1 MSFNRSLLTQITKDL
16 NKKPSKPKVPKN
28 QWQHPGEI
36 TTIPSN
42 NITMDAVSYPVLGVP
57 NFGQPQMMYPDQQYH
72 FPEADNV
79 TEYPMMAKG
88 GYTVTRS
95 NDRKGKTH
103 KVTGPDGT
111 VKYFG
116 DSKLGQHPKD
126 PERKAAFYARH
137 KKNLDANPYFRAFA
151 RATWQTGGESEDP
164 MQYAL
169 SRMKMTPSSPT
180 MDQIETVAGF
190 IPGIE
195 SAIDLKDMVM
205 GAVTGNYAQMQRGK
219 IGAVAP
225 LSGKAL
231 MGGLDMASPGS
242 SNAINE
248 VLNMSKTDQA
258 KLFKKYGYGGYDQW
272 VKAGRPKLSEGG
284 QTRNEREMVNG
295 IADILSQIRD
305 PQNRAEIAKQMMSD
319 FRRDNVTYNPQD
331 FMDMAELKQGGEM
344 IRRADGSYSRRGLW
358 DNIRANKGSGK
369 KPTKEMLEQERKIK
383 SKMQFGGLWDTN
395 RTAWVDSV
403 NNANMGKNF
412 VQRMYNA
419 NAPEMFLPGSKKPS
433 THFMES
439 GDGRVYP
446 TVVQRPGNKFLEWL
460 NQNNPDGAMNY
471 ALDSGQY
478 IQFPHDEQAQW
489 YGQNGYKSGT
499 GVVTGKKKKYGGLA
513 QYQKAGQVI
522 KPMNGGIDLSTYG
535 IDVFTP
541 QGIARAEELNKQYP
555 GTKFYCTANGCADIA
570 SKVANA
576 YGHEFGRFN
585 AWDAGNQN
593 PVAFMNPRYTEEMI
607 NSTEPLPNPTS
618 YKVPTQVLGMQNKI
632 LTLNRNNNLMDE
644 MGNKLSIT
652 QKNINK
658 GKSKDRKSSNDSFD
672 YKYNYANSRG
682 MEHTGYLKGDNM
694 LVHGSAGHDGQ
705 KAWFVFDDIAD
716 GIRLPG
722 YGQYD
727 VVEAIDEPSAL
738 RRGWNRVSNSV
749 RNIGEGASNILSK
762 VNAPVKTSPGVNNQV
777 ASMFPNPSRLPQMV
791 NQGIN
796 IGSKVVDKVRRAIP
810 VGESIVDYLGQQG
823 IQYDK
828 ATRKAIA
835 AHLGIDNYNFSAA
848 KNIELMKRIAQAPEI
863 LDRFVKP
870 KAQFGFSTAAPMISN
885 TLTNM
890 MPVNVRAFGNMA
902 TAAMSSNK
910 NNAPF
915 IQKSD
920 LSKENLSAIYNAAQ
934 NAYKR
939 TGKTHQG
946 TMYSD
951 YGKEY
956 GDIWNMGVPDAVKSS
971 GISSLA
977 KIPFQLGNIGART
990 IMDPI
995 YQAATSLGRFT
1006 YTINPDG
1013 SVGVE
1018 DTYDFSNE
1026 NTGNAVKGFAKNLDN
1041 KLGKDPR
1048 KNVRFN
1054 ISPSDFKRHGGYLQ
1068 KAVVGMENPFFPK
1081 LNPEQEA
1088 ADAQAQMPDDTNPF
1102 GVYDAVSHEGAGIAG
1117 QMKTKIEKEA
1127 AASSYN
1133 NSNQKKDKT
1142 SNPMLN
1148 PFMAINTFTQ
1158 GVGLYNKQQ
1167 QEEANRQ
1174 MLRSQNA
1181 TWNQQY
1187 DSMINRGN
1195 FSQGPSSYGMFRP
1208 NATFAQQGMEVPLSM
1223 DAASK
1228 YTVDS
1233 IDSQVGVNTIGVG
1246 LPDVEFAQPTTQVE
1260 DSALQSPEQ
1269 VTPTNVA
1276 APASEGDLKEIIA
1289 QRESGGNYK
1298 ALPYTKKGTLASSAA
1313 GKYQFL
1319 WDTHADTIRTVTGV
1333 KSKSQFLNNPDA
1345 QEAYFDYWDKNVLTP
1360 NAQKIQQQYK
1370 PNLNTNEIKMLIH
1383 FQGPQ
1388 GADRYFRTGKYTTD
1402 AFGSNPMNYLGRNI
1416 STKKGVNMDNLHP
1429 NLASFASTMS
1439 QYFPGLKISSAND
1452 SKHMKGSKH
1461 YANKAIDI
1469 GANSSDPVA
1478 YNRLKNF
1485 LGQSASVKRQ
1495 YGIEDIINEGDH
1507 LHVELMQTGGEY
1519 ELTADQI
1526 MQIKAMGGD
1535 VEFI

>member
-1 MSFNRSLLTQITKDL
+1 MSFNRSLLSQITKDL
-16 NKKPSKPKVPKN
+16 KKKPSKPNVPKN

-57 NFGQPQMMYPDQQYH
+57 DFGQPQMMYPDQQYH
-72 FPEADNV
+72 FPDAGNV

-95 NDRKGKTH
+95 HDRKGKTH

-126 PERKAAFYARH
+126 PKRKAAFYARH
-137 KKNLDANPYFRAFA
+137 KKNLEHNPYFRAFA
-151 RATWQTGGESEDP
+151 RATWQTGGESEDL

-195 SAIDLKDMVM
+195 SAIDLKDMIM

-272 VKAGRPKLSEGG
+272 VKAGRPKLE
-284 QTRNEREMVNG
+284 
-295 IADILSQIRD
+295 
-305 PQNRAEIAKQMMSD
+305 
-319 FRRDNVTYNPQD
+319 
-331 FMDMAELKQGGEM
+331 QGGEM

-403 NNANMGKNF
+403 NNANMDKNF

-439 GDGRVYP
+439 GDSRVYP

-513 QYQKAGQVI
+513 QYQKAGQVKVPKGYVNI
-522 KPMNGGIDLSTYG
+522 EQQYG
-535 IDVFTP
+535 L
-541 QGIARAEELNKQYP
+541 QE
-555 GTKFYCTANGCADIA
+555 GTKEYYDKALELYGQDPSLRFMCKGDGCAKIA
-570 SKVANA
+570 VDAANA
-576 YGHEFGRFN
+576 YTPWYSTNYNRGD
-585 AWDAGNQN
+585 AWQIGNKNSVDYQN
-593 PVAFMNPRYTEEMI
+593 PTYAGLIEAKN
-607 NSTEPLPNPTS
+607 NKPLPNPTS
-618 YKVPTQVLGMQNKI
+618 YNVAPEFLEAQGSLIG
-632 LTLNRNNNLMDE
+632 LNRNNNKASIKYAKPEDSRLYEHIGYQIRNGLLLHGTKGNDE
-644 MGNKLSIT
+644 HPNYFILDDMSNGVKLNGIGQYEPTEIINRPSIMQRLQNRQQGGSIYDYMT
-652 QKNINK
+652 SHGMN
-658 GKSKDRKSSNDSFD
+658 GSFASRKKLFNQYF
-672 YKYNYANSRG
+672 G
-682 MEHTGYLKGDNM
+682 TGYTGTADQNMQMLQMMQQGKFKAPAQPMMATPYAPKPTFPGATTGLSFLNQTKAPYVKKQPIYKAPQKPSLIEQQVDSSIPDVIRKGLSYIGIPTNVSQ
-694 LVHGSAGHDGQ
+694 LALHKAGMDSRMSNESLSDDEKIILYQTILNAQ
-705 KAWFVFDDIAD
+705 KRTGNPTKGGTAYVDY
-716 GIRLPG
+716 GNQG
-722 YGQYD
+722 YGSPEDYRRWIVNGDIQVNPETVKNQFTNPGFRMATTVGRGSYQVDPKDPNVIHYTDSYD
-727 VVEAIDEPSAL
+727 FVKHDKDELFKTKDKNSYQSFRTGLSEQEDPNAESDPMRQAHFTFNKKDMDAL
-738 RRGWNRVSNSV
+738 IANKRK
-749 RNIGEGASNILSK
+749 A
-762 VNAPVKTSPGVNNQV
+762 V
-777 ASMFPNPSRLPQMV
+777 ASMRN
-791 NQGIN
+791 
-796 IGSKVVDKVRRAIP
+796 
-810 VGESIVDYLGQQG
+810 
-823 IQYDK
+823 
-828 ATRKAIA
+828 
-835 AHLGIDNYNFSAA
+835 
-848 KNIELMKRIAQAPEI
+848 
-863 LDRFVKP
+863 
-870 KAQFGFSTAAPMISN
+870 
-885 TLTNM
+885 
-890 MPVNVRAFGNMA
+890 
-902 TAAMSSNK
+902 
-910 NNAPF
+910 
-915 IQKSD
+915 
-920 LSKENLSAIYNAAQ
+920 
-934 NAYKR
+934 
-939 TGKTHQG
+939 
-946 TMYSD
+946 
-951 YGKEY
+951 
-956 GDIWNMGVPDAVKSS
+956 
-971 GISSLA
+971 
-977 KIPFQLGNIGART
+977 
-990 IMDPI
+990 
-995 YQAATSLGRFT
+995 
-1006 YTINPDG
+1006 
-1013 SVGVE
+1013 
-1018 DTYDFSNE
+1018 
-1026 NTGNAVKGFAKNLDN
+1026 
-1041 KLGKDPR
+1041 
-1048 KNVRFN
+1048 
-1054 ISPSDFKRHGGYLQ
+1054 GGYLQ

-1088 ADAQAQMPDDTNPF
+1088 LDAAQVQLPDDTNPF

-1127 AASSYN
+1127 AAGSYN
-1133 NSNQKKDKT
+1133 NTNQKKDKT

-1148 PFMAINTFTQ
+1148 PFMAINTFAQ

-1187 DSMINRGN
+1187 DSMMNRGN

-1260 DSALQSPEQ
+1260 DPALQSPEQ
-1269 VTPTNVA
+1269 VTPTNAA

-1370 PNLNTNEIKMLIH
+1370 PNLSTNEIKMLIH

-1402 AFGSNPMNYLGRNI
+1402 AFGSSPMGYLGKNI
-1416 STKKGVNMDNLHP
+1416 NTKKGVNIDNLHP

-1507 LHVELMQTGGEY
+1507 LHVELMKTGGEY